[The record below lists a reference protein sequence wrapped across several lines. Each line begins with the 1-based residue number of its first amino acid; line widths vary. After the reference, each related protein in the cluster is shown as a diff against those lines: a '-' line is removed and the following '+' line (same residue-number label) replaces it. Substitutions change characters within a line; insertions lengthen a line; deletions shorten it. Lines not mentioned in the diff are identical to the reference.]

1 MESAIKK
8 GSSTESQGSLGGSR
22 GNLVP
27 KDISSASAL
36 HQVDV
41 STQADIVPDLAP
53 CYESEDETMGRRNK
67 VASDLHLQRNKRGT
81 PLYSKEDIREQYC
94 ITSKQLDVL
103 ERERGS
109 GLFGCLSNYHES
121 TCRSRNS
128 LLSVCV
134 RRKVPSDENL
144 HELCRR
150 PAAVYAPL
158 PRWPRYP
165 PPAPPPPE
173 LCLYDDDLEYSYFRR
188 RPRALC
194 NAVADP
200 KTYTWMT
207 EDEESTRME
216 RPRPILD
223 GEYDG
228 ILHYPRRPGSCLAR
242 YPAHSHYLSYS
253 TEFLAGPCPAHPD
266 LPPPPP
272 PPPALPHH
280 HEAAPPHRTKHVSFG
295 RSYTLTSFD
304 DAVSS
309 KPVVLARSQE
319 RLIDGKKSLG
329 EQQLGGSAV
338 GESPKVVVM
347 EKVKR
352 ALMKTEATQTEVC
365 LGRKPLAPTYL
376 SLSPR
381 TIHRVRMVSQGA
393 QTNGNNTGRRLM
405 KSYSEAGERFGV
417 STSVGAGYPYH
428 YPMDGYEDVR
438 RGSEHE
444 PLHRTQSEEPPR
456 SPFLVTT
463 PPESLSNLSEPQ
475 GARTTGPPS
484 TTETL
489 HTPAQQT
496 ESAKKK
502 SSKTYKEIFIDFEPQ
517 RAERR
522 GKKRVLQ
529 KTLSEG
535 EILVERR
542 RSSAFNSTA
551 DADLLADDGPDGLE
565 GEADVQEDSDYGSC
579 YPGHLEDHDGYLEP
593 LEKRPAS
600 LFSSTPDDLE
610 AGGTSPPLTEDQQ
623 EDEFH
628 ENLIYGGLFRKRSVS
643 LEDAAMSSTASDPD
657 IAVFQQQQQQE
668 PDDEVSEARSA
679 PPGVH
684 QDREEISEEEE
695 EEVDVLEREEE
706 QTVPQV
712 KKDEVDVSPPQSQE
726 KTRKDAELLPS
737 TTPLTQP
744 SSLFASSDSLANDL
758 RDHSDGIWNE
768 SQATVLQV
776 ADADVNALSGAELSS
791 LSAAGS
797 VALMALTPSSRRK
810 QLLLLQHQQ
819 RSSMDTEALDEELE
833 GEFDAQVSQAP
844 PSPRICIE
852 TTASL
857 KPSPSAAPTP
867 NQEVPQ
873 IQETVIG
880 IRRWPPSPDSLEQG
894 VSLSPRDKVTSP
906 SPSHPRRELRYRKS
920 PISGARTPDS
930 GHESAQQQSSSLES
944 TESMTRG
951 FGPSVPDLL
960 VLARTD
966 SGGKTGTDLSETS
979 TCTTEDYVTANDTNN
994 SGTDTSSRRS
1004 LAHAA
1009 GVPAIGGTGGS
1020 IGAGDGS
1027 SFESAS
1033 SIYSLAREINNDDF
1047 IQISC
1052 SPPPIQEESDL
1063 PTTPQ
1068 VESEDNQ
1075 TSTTPRVSVDM
1086 TGAQQQLRS
1095 SSGQKDGATSP
1106 SGESSS
1112 SSGSYSVEGS
1122 GDEAEA
1128 KEVTSPPHSP
1138 MQKSAKAEYGSDDEQ
1153 SAQCCSSGY
1162 YESPPDKEEGYG
1174 SAGSRAA
1181 SGERREWT
1189 EEEKRRRKKG
1199 FKLDF
1204 SPMMEQ
1210 EGAESPSP
1218 AGKLKEGDGWSRR
1231 SSGKSERSGKE
1242 ESKRLGEKK
1251 TTPPGSENKERE
1263 RSAPGR
1269 RTKSRSR
1276 SPVQHHRRAP
1286 AVLPGT
1292 IQPSNKKVHRDKTE
1306 KDAITPGMVRSPA
1319 MHEGFRTEDW
1329 GTLQRTTTPAH
1340 TPEDGTLLGNEV
1352 GTPAANGGGG
1362 GTSDDSSCGV
1372 HASEA
1377 GNGTPSQQQQQ
1388 SPRRHR
1394 RVRESPRRKAAPG
1407 GGRSPTATQ
1416 QRLRRRSGSGE
1427 EKGLSSTAAL
1437 TRRRSSIPAKSPLT
1451 QQAPASGPD
1460 SEDTLR
1466 SSHLS
1471 PHRYSRSPGG
1481 SPSRSKHRSRG
1492 SPKQMAASGETPA
1505 IKAQGA
1511 MSPES
1516 SRLKALS
1523 AESLRSVSPGS
1534 DSVFYSEG
1542 ADHSSNT
1549 TTLCHHCGREVDKS
1563 STLAGLE
1570 DGEPGKGETTE
1581 HEPPDIVQPPA
1592 GFADS
1597 PEGSR
1602 NKATSSGRLYKK
1614 LEKRFRSEER
1624 GGHGERRHHS
1634 RYRCDGTRA
1643 KSEERGREDRV
1654 KLRPLARSTDASMEM
1669 LRAADSSPNVT
1680 VHDTS
1685 TSNLA
1690 AGEGDEED
1698 SGVYAES
1705 YKNGTWIY
1713 IGDSEEMHVWQKP
1726 ETKAE
1731 DRAEERSGEWG
1742 EEELP
1747 QAGSTRRDS
1756 AESTGSEKDF
1766 RRKYQAITHR
1776 MVHRKSSVE
1785 MYKRLASKSFDT
1797 HVRGSL
1803 RQSLE
1808 DLLKLMLNVWC
1819 KEALAVKV
1827 VSAKPNECDKTVVV
1841 RRDSGEFGFRIHGS
1855 RPVVVSAIEPDTPAE
1870 TSGLEVGDIIIS
1882 INSVNVL
1889 EASHSEVVKI
1899 AHAAGSDTLELEVAR
1914 TCNVLTPVVR
1924 EPGAGSPLY
1933 SGYLWKLGGLNNG
1946 SKWVQRWFCLKRDN
1960 CLYYYKNDAE
1970 SQPLGAL
1977 MLLNYSVSRTPDS
1990 GRLYSFLLDKTGASG
2005 LHLAA
2010 DDEESVMRWVA
2021 VISHSIERNA
2031 QVDQWL
2037 DISNRNLKLAASAV
2051 QQPDC
2056 FGYVMKLGH
2065 KWKAWKRRYCVLKDA
2080 CLYFYQDGSSDAALG
2095 MVCLHGYRVQNSTV
2109 GGKRFAFEILPP
2121 EPRQRHYYFHTDTE
2135 MDKKRWLA
2143 ALEYSIDRW
2152 IKVG

>member
-1 MESAIKK
+1 MESAMKK

-22 GNLVP
+22 GNLGP
-27 KDISSASAL
+27 KDTSSASAL
-36 HQVDV
+36 HQVDA
-41 STQADIVPDLAP
+41 STQADIVPELAP

-103 ERERGS
+103 ERARGS

-121 TCRSRNS
+121 SCQSRNS

-134 RRKVPSDENL
+134 KRKVPSDENL

-173 LCLYDDDLEYSYFRR
+173 FCHYDDDLECSYFRR
-188 RPRALC
+188 RPRTLC
-194 NAVADP
+194 NAAAASADP
-200 KTYTWMT
+200 KRYTWMT

-223 GEYDG
+223 GDYDG
-228 ILHYPRRPGSCLAR
+228 VLHYPRRPGSCMAR

-272 PPPALPHH
+272 PPAMPHH
-280 HEAAPPHRTKHVSFG
+280 HDAPPQHRTKHVSFA
-295 RSYTLTSFD
+295 RSHTLTSFD
-304 DAVSS
+304 DAVGG
-309 KPVVLARSQE
+309 KPVVVARSQE

-329 EQQLGGSAV
+329 EQQQGGPTL
-338 GESPKVVVM
+338 GESPKVVIM

-352 ALMKTEATQTEVC
+352 APMKTQATQTEVC
-365 LGRKPLAPTYL
+365 LGRKPLAPNYL

-393 QTNGNNTGRRLM
+393 QTNGNNMTRRLM

-417 STSVGAGYPYH
+417 VSSGGVGSGYPYH
-428 YPMDGYEDVR
+428 YPMDGYNDMR

-463 PPESLSNLSEPQ
+463 PPDSPSNISQPQ
-475 GARTTGPPS
+475 ATTGPPAE
-484 TTETL
+484 TETL
-489 HTPAQQT
+489 QTPAQQS
-496 ESAKKK
+496 EPAKRK
-502 SSKTYKEIFIDFEPQ
+502 SSKMYKEIFIDFEPQ
-517 RAERR
+517 GLERR
-522 GKKRVLQ
+522 GKKRMLQ
-529 KTLSEG
+529 KTMSEG
-535 EILVERR
+535 EILVDRHHG
-542 RSSAFNSTA
+542 STYNSTTDMDLMA
-551 DADLLADDGPDGLE
+551 DNGAEGPD
-565 GEADVQEDSDYGSC
+565 GEADVQADSDYGSY
-579 YPGHLEDHDGYLEP
+579 YPHHLEDNDGYLEP
-593 LEKRPAS
+593 LEKRSAS
-600 LFSSTPDDLE
+600 LFSSTPADLE
-610 AGGTSPPLTEDQQ
+610 TEGTSPPLVEDQQ
-623 EDEFH
+623 DDEFH
-628 ENLIYGGLFRKRSVS
+628 ENLIYHGLFRKRSMS
-643 LEDAAMSSTASDPD
+643 LEDTVVSSTASDPD
-657 IAVFQQQQQQE
+657 MEVFQQQRPTTVATNTG
-668 PDDEVSEARSA
+668 PDEEDDEDEVSEARSA
-679 PPGVH
+679 PPVILH
-684 QDREEISEEEE
+684 DRGDISEEDVDTMEHEE
-695 EEVDVLEREEE
+695 TAPEKKIQEEVS
-706 QTVPQV
+706 PQMQ
-712 KKDEVDVSPPQSQE
+712 D
-726 KTRKDAELLPS
+726 KTDKDAELLPP

-776 ADADVNALSGAELSS
+776 ADADINTLSGTELSS

-797 VALMALTPSSRRK
+797 GALLALTPSSRRK

-819 RSSMDTEALDEELE
+819 RSSMDTEALDEEL
-833 GEFDAQVSQAP
+833 GAEFDAQVPQAP
-844 PSPRICIE
+844 SSPRICIE
-852 TTASL
+852 SMASL
-857 KPSPSAAPTP
+857 KPSPSAVPTP

-873 IQETVIG
+873 MQENVMG
-880 IRRWPPSPDSLEQG
+880 IRRRPSPSPERLDHG
-894 VSLSPRDKVTSP
+894 VPLSPCPRESVLSTSP
-906 SPSHPRRELRYRKS
+906 SRPRRELRSRKS
-920 PISGARTPDS
+920 PIPGARTPDS
-930 GHESAQQQSSSLES
+930 GHDSTQQQSSSLES
-944 TESMTRG
+944 SEGTTRG

-960 VLARTD
+960 MLARTD

-1004 LAHAA
+1004 LPHAVGA
-1009 GVPAIGGTGGS
+1009 PAVGGTGGS

-1033 SIYSLAREINNDDF
+1033 SIYSFTREMTEDL
-1047 IQISC
+1047 IQVSC

-1086 TGAQQQLRS
+1086 TAAQQQLRAS
-1095 SSGQKDGATSP
+1095 PGYKDGATSP
-1106 SGESSS
+1106 SGDTSS

-1122 GDEAEA
+1122 GDEAED
-1128 KEVTSPPHSP
+1128 KEATSPPRSP
-1138 MQKSAKAEYGSDDEQ
+1138 VQKPMKAASGAAASGSDDEER
-1153 SAQCCSSGY
+1153 SAHYSSSGY
-1162 YESPPDKEEGYG
+1162 YESPPDEEEGYG
-1174 SAGSRAA
+1174 SAGGRVP

-1204 SPMMEQ
+1204 SPMIEQ
-1210 EGAESPSP
+1210 EGTESTSP
-1218 AGKLKEGDGWSRR
+1218 AGKHKEAEGSNRR
-1231 SSGKSERSGKE
+1231 SSNKSEHSSKE
-1242 ESKRLGEKK
+1242 ELKRMSEKK
-1251 TTPPGSENKERE
+1251 TTPPGNEGKDKER
-1263 RSAPGR
+1263 STTGR

-1276 SPVQHHRRAP
+1276 SPVHHHRRTPSA
-1286 AVLPGT
+1286 ATAMTGN
-1292 IQPSNKKVHRDKTE
+1292 IQPSTKKVHRDKSDKE
-1306 KDAITPGMVRSPA
+1306 VITPGMVRSPA
-1319 MHEGFRTEDW
+1319 MHEGFRAEDW
-1329 GTLQRTTTPAH
+1329 GTLQRTTTPVH
-1340 TPEDGTLLGNEV
+1340 TPEDGTLLGNGT
-1352 GTPAANGGGG
+1352 GTPAAAADGGG
-1362 GTSDDSSCGV
+1362 GTSDDSSCGGGSGRR
-1372 HASEA
+1372 ASEA
-1377 GNGTPSQQQQQ
+1377 GNTTPTQQQQ

-1394 RVRESPRRKAAPG
+1394 RVRDSPRRKAAPG
-1407 GGRSPTATQ
+1407 GGRSPTTTQ

-1427 EKGLSSTAAL
+1427 EKVLSSAATL
-1437 TRRRSSIPAKSPLT
+1437 ARRRSSIPAKSPLT
-1451 QQAPASGPD
+1451 QQAPMIGLGN
-1460 SEDTLR
+1460 EDATH

-1492 SPKQMAASGETPA
+1492 SPKQMAATSETA
-1505 IKAQGA
+1505 VNKAQGA

-1549 TTLCHHCGREVDKS
+1549 TTLCHHCGREVDRS
-1563 STLAGLE
+1563 AVLSGLE
-1570 DGEPGKGETTE
+1570 DGEPGGNETIE
-1581 HEPPDIVQPPA
+1581 PEPPDIVQPPA

-1602 NKATSSGRLYKK
+1602 NKAVSSGRLYKK
-1614 LEKRFRSEER
+1614 LEKRYRSEER
-1624 GGHGERRHHS
+1624 SGHGERRHHS
-1634 RYRCDGTRA
+1634 RYRCDGARA

-1654 KLRPLARSTDASMEM
+1654 KLRPLARSTDASLEM
-1669 LRAADSSPNVT
+1669 LRAAGSSPNVM

-1685 TSNLA
+1685 MSDLA
-1690 AGEGDEED
+1690 AGEGEEED
-1698 SGVYAES
+1698 TGVYAES
-1705 YKNGTWIY
+1705 YKNATWIY

-1726 ETKAE
+1726 ETKG
-1731 DRAEERSGEWG
+1731 EEKDDKSGEWADEDG
-1742 EEELP
+1742 P
-1747 QAGSTRRDS
+1747 QAGGARRDS
-1756 AESTGSEKDF
+1756 TESTGSEKDF

-1785 MYKRLASKSFDT
+1785 MYKRLASKSF
-1797 HVRGSL
+1797 
-1803 RQSLE
+1803 
-1808 DLLKLMLNVWC
+1808 
-1819 KEALAVKV
+1819 
-1827 VSAKPNECDKTVVV
+1827 ECDKTVIV
-1841 RRDSGEFGFRIHGS
+1841 RRESGEFGFRIHGS

-1882 INSVNVL
+1882 INNVNVL
-1889 EASHSEVVKI
+1889 DASHSEVVKI
-1899 AHAAGSDTLELEVAR
+1899 AHAGSDTLELEVAR

-1933 SGYLWKLGGLNNG
+1933 SGYLWKLGGLSNG
-1946 SKWVQRWFCLKRDN
+1946 AKWVQRWFCLKRDN
-1960 CLYYYKNDAE
+1960 CLYYYKNDTE

-1977 MLLNYSVSRTPDS
+1977 MLVNYRVSRTPDS
-1990 GRLYSFLLDKTGASG
+1990 GRLYSFLLDKTGATG

-2010 DDEESVMRWVA
+2010 DDEESAMRWLA

-2031 QVDQWL
+2031 QMDQWL
-2037 DISNRNLKLAASAV
+2037 DISNRKLKLAASAV

-2056 FGYVMKLGH
+2056 FGYLMKLGH

-2080 CLYFYQDGSSDAALG
+2080 CLYFYQDGSSDGALG
-2095 MVCLHGYRVQNSTV
+2095 MACLHGYRVQNSTA

-2121 EPRQRHYYFHTDTE
+2121 EIRQRHYYFYTETE

>member
-1 MESAIKK
+1 
-8 GSSTESQGSLGGSR
+8 
-22 GNLVP
+22 
-27 KDISSASAL
+27 
-36 HQVDV
+36 
-41 STQADIVPDLAP
+41 
-53 CYESEDETMGRRNK
+53 MGRRNK

-103 ERERGS
+103 ERARGS
-109 GLFGCLSNYHES
+109 GLFGCLSNYHKFFVQLETFCCFIQES
-121 TCRSRNS
+121 SCRSRNS

-150 PAAVYAPL
+150 PAAAYAPL

-173 LCLYDDDLEYSYFRR
+173 FCHYDDDLECSYFRR
-188 RPRALC
+188 RPRAFC
-194 NAVADP
+194 NAADP
-200 KTYTWMT
+200 KRYTWMS

-223 GEYDG
+223 GDYDG
-228 ILHYPRRPGSCLAR
+228 MLHYPRRPGSCLAR
-242 YPAHSHYLSYS
+242 YPGHSHYLSYS
-253 TEFLAGPCPAHPD
+253 SEYLASPCPAHPD

-272 PPPALPHH
+272 PPAMPLHH
-280 HEAAPPHRTKHVSFG
+280 DVPPPHRTKHVSFA
-295 RSYTLTSFD
+295 RSHTLTSFD
-304 DAVSS
+304 DAMGN
-309 KPVVLARSQE
+309 KPVVVARSQE

-329 EQQLGGSAV
+329 ELQQQQAGGAV
-338 GESPKVVVM
+338 GESPKVVIM

-352 ALMKTEATQTEVC
+352 APMKTQATQTEVC
-365 LGRKPLAPTYL
+365 LGRKPLAPNYL

-393 QTNGNNTGRRLM
+393 QTNGNNMTRRLM
-405 KSYSEAGERFGV
+405 KSYSEAGERFGAAM
-417 STSVGAGYPYH
+417 SGVGTGYPYH
-428 YPMDGYEDVR
+428 YPMDGYDDMR

-463 PPESLSNLSEPQ
+463 PPESLSNISQPQ
-475 GARTTGPPS
+475 ATPATGPPS
-484 TTETL
+484 AAETL
-489 HTPAQQT
+489 QAPQQQPEPA
-496 ESAKKK
+496 AKKK
-502 SSKTYKEIFIDFEPQ
+502 SKTYKEIFIDFEPQ
-517 RAERR
+517 GVERR
-522 GKKRVLQ
+522 GKKRMLQ
-529 KTLSEG
+529 KTMSEG
-535 EILVERR
+535 EILVDRHR
-542 RSSAFNSTA
+542 GSHYNAL
-551 DADLLADDGPDGLE
+551 DMDLLADNGLE
-565 GEADVQEDSDYGSC
+565 GPEGDAEVQADSDYGQY
-579 YPGHLEDHDGYLEP
+579 YPHHMEDRDDYLEP
-593 LEKRPAS
+593 LEKRSAS
-600 LFSSTPDDLE
+600 RFSSTPADLA
-610 AGGTSPPLTEDQQ
+610 AGGTSPPLAEDQQAVRSQ

-628 ENLIYGGLFRKRSVS
+628 ENLIYRGLFRKRSVS
-643 LEDAAMSSTASDPD
+643 LEDTAVSSTTSDPD
-657 IAVFQQQQQQE
+657 MAVFQQQRAAVAVNTGHD
-668 PDDEVSEARSA
+668 DDEDVDEISEARSA
-679 PPGVH
+679 PPVVEHDRGEDVSDEDEGVGE
-684 QDREEISEEEE
+684 D
-695 EEVDVLEREEE
+695 VDTLEKE
-706 QTVPQV
+706 
-712 KKDEVDVSPPQSQE
+712 KKSGDEVSPSVALE
-726 KTRKDAELLPS
+726 KTDKDGELLPP
-737 TTPLTQP
+737 TRPLTQP
-744 SSLFASSDSLANDL
+744 SSLFASSDSLANDM

-776 ADADVNALSGAELSS
+776 ADTDITALSASELSS
-791 LSAAGS
+791 LSAAG
-797 VALMALTPSSRRK
+797 AGNLLALTPSSRRK

-819 RSSMDTEALDEELE
+819 RSSMDTEALDEEME
-833 GEFDAQVSQAP
+833 EFDAQVPQAP
-844 PSPRICIE
+844 PSPRIRIE
-852 TTASL
+852 GVRASL
-857 KPSPSAAPTP
+857 KPSPSSTVPTP

-873 IQETVIG
+873 LKEDIIG
-880 IRRWPPSPDSLEQG
+880 IRRRLSSSPDRLEQVG
-894 VSLSPRDKVTSP
+894 PAPCPRERVLSP
-906 SPSHPRRELRYRKS
+906 SPRREFKRKKS
-920 PISGARTPDS
+920 PVPSLRTPESSHDS
-930 GHESAQQQSSSLES
+930 TQQHSSLES
-944 TESMTRG
+944 TESTTRG
-951 FGPSVPDLL
+951 PGPTVPDLL
-960 VLARTD
+960 MLARTD

-979 TCTTEDYVTANDTNN
+979 TCTTEDYATANDYN

-1004 LAHAA
+1004 LIHA
-1009 GVPAIGGTGGS
+1009 VGGLAAQGSGSTGGS
-1020 IGAGDGS
+1020 FGAGEGS

-1033 SIYSLAREINNDDF
+1033 SHYSLAREV
-1047 IQISC
+1047 SC
-1052 SPPPIQEESDL
+1052 SPPPIPEESDL

-1068 VESEDNQ
+1068 LESEDNQ

-1086 TGAQQQLRS
+1086 TATESQPQQQLRVTPEHKE
-1095 SSGQKDGATSP
+1095 GITSP

-1112 SSGSYSVEGS
+1112 SSGSYSVDGS
-1122 GDEAEA
+1122 GDEAET
-1128 KEVTSPPHSP
+1128 KEPTSPPHSSV
-1138 MQKSAKAEYGSDDEQ
+1138 QKPSKATTPTTAQVSTPTPTPTPAVAAPAESGSEDEERSAHYS
-1153 SAQCCSSGY
+1153 SSGY
-1162 YESPPDKEEGYG
+1162 YESPPDEEEGYV
-1174 SAGSRAA
+1174 SAGSRVGP
-1181 SGERREWT
+1181 GERREWT

-1204 SPMMEQ
+1204 SPMMER

-1218 AGKLKEGDGWSRR
+1218 AGGTPHQKETESWSRR
-1231 SSGKSERSGKE
+1231 SSGKSDRSSKE
-1242 ESKRLGEKK
+1242 DLKRRSEKK
-1251 TTPPGSENKERE
+1251 TTPPGTESKDKERTTT
-1263 RSAPGR
+1263 GR
-1269 RTKSRSR
+1269 RGKSRSR
-1276 SPVQHHRRAP
+1276 SPVQHHRRTP
-1286 AVLPGT
+1286 SSAVAALPGAV
-1292 IQPSNKKVHRDKTE
+1292 QPSAKKGHKADKE
-1306 KDAITPGMVRSPA
+1306 VITPGMVRSPA
-1319 MHEGFRTEDW
+1319 MHEGFRAEDW

-1340 TPEDGTLLGNEV
+1340 TPEDGTLLGN
-1352 GTPAANGGGG
+1352 GTTTAAGAGSGGG
-1362 GTSDDSSCGV
+1362 GTSDDSSCGGGGRR
-1372 HASEA
+1372 ASEA
-1377 GNGTPSQQQQQ
+1377 GSITPTQQQQ

-1394 RVRESPRRKAAPG
+1394 RVRESPRRKGAPG

-1427 EKGLSSTAAL
+1427 EKGLSPAVTLA
-1437 TRRRSSIPAKSPLT
+1437 RRRSSIPAKSPLT
-1451 QQAPASGPD
+1451 QQAPTSGLDCEDAS
-1460 SEDTLR
+1460 R
-1466 SSHLS
+1466 SSRLS

-1492 SPKQMAASGETPA
+1492 SPKLLASSDTPTS
-1505 IKAQGA
+1505 KAQGA

-1563 STLAGLE
+1563 ATLSGLE
-1570 DGEPGKGETTE
+1570 DGEAGPGETIE
-1581 HEPPDIVQPPA
+1581 PEPPDIVQPPA

-1597 PEGSR
+1597 PEGPR
-1602 NKATSSGRLYKK
+1602 NKPASSGRLYKK

-1634 RYRCDGTRA
+1634 RYRCDGARA

-1654 KLRPLARSTDASMEM
+1654 KLSRPLARSTDASMEM
-1669 LRAADSSPNVT
+1669 LRAADSSPNVM

-1685 TSNLA
+1685 MPDLATSE
-1690 AGEGDEED
+1690 GEEED
-1698 SGVYAES
+1698 TGVYAES
-1705 YKNGTWIY
+1705 YRNATWIY
-1713 IGDSEEMHVWQKP
+1713 IGDSEEMHVWLKP
-1726 ETKAE
+1726 ETRGE
-1731 DRAEERSGEWG
+1731 DKEEKSGEG
-1742 EEELP
+1742 EEETP
-1747 QAGSTRRDS
+1747 PGSARRDS

-1785 MYKRLASKSFDT
+1785 MYKRLASKSF
-1797 HVRGSL
+1797 
-1803 RQSLE
+1803 
-1808 DLLKLMLNVWC
+1808 
-1819 KEALAVKV
+1819 
-1827 VSAKPNECDKTVVV
+1827 ECDKTVVV
-1841 RRDSGEFGFRIHGS
+1841 RRESGEFGFRIHGS

-1882 INSVNVL
+1882 INNVNVL
-1889 EASHSEVVKI
+1889 DASHSEVVKI
-1899 AHAAGSDTLELEVAR
+1899 AHAGSDTLELEVAR

-1933 SGYLWKLGGLNNG
+1933 SGYLWKLGGMSNG
-1946 SKWVQRWFCLKRDN
+1946 AKWVQRWFCLKRDN
-1960 CLYYYKNDAE
+1960 CLYYYKNDTE

-1977 MLLNYSVSRTPDS
+1977 MLVNYNVSRTPDS
-1990 GRLYSFLLDKTGASG
+1990 GRLYSFLLDKTGAAG

-2010 DDEESVMRWVA
+2010 DDEESAMRWLA

-2056 FGYVMKLGH
+2056 FGYLMKLGH

-2080 CLYFYQDGSSDAALG
+2080 CLYFYQDGNSDGALG
-2095 MVCLHGYRVQNSTV
+2095 MTCLHGYRVQNSTA